1 MRENKSYYRTCQ
13 RADKPDELAMIALN
27 NPEFGKR
34 LIEEFKKA
42 KGEPSCLQQK

>member
-1 MRENKSYYRTCQ
+1 MRKNKTNCKTCQ
-13 RADKPDELAMIALN
+13 RAEKPDELAMIALS

>member
-34 LIEEFKKA
+34 LIKEFNKA
-42 KGEPSCLQQK
+42 KGGLSCLQQK